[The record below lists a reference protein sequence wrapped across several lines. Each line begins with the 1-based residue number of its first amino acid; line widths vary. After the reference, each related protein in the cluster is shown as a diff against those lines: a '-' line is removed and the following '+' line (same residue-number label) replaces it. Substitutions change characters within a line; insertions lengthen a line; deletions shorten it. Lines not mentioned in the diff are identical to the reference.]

1 MTKVLV
7 VSRSLKF
14 SRILDYSLSHYGFD
28 IQVANDITKARRLM
42 EEIKFSLILLDLP
55 FTEEFFG
62 LGSFPCRVLAMGD
75 TYEEI
80 CILERIYSGIDD
92 YILKPFGMAELR
104 VAMNKQLERGQLMQN
119 PLIVGELKVDLA
131 KNIVVVKDK
140 IISLGRKELEVM
152 IRLARKAG
160 RYVTAD
166 ALVTRER
173 ISALKRKIELEAG
186 SVLEIKY
193 INGLGY
199 KLIATAI

>member
-1 MTKVLV
+1 LALDHFLV
-7 VSRSLKF
+7 QSL
-14 SRILDYSLSHYGFD
+14 
-28 IQVANDITKARRLM
+28 
-42 EEIKFSLILLDLP
+42 P
-55 FTEEFFG
+55 W
-62 LGSFPCRVLAMGD
+62 GD

-104 VAMNKQLERGQLMQN
+104 IAMNKQLERGQLMQN

-199 KLIATAI
+199 KLLTVNG